1 MQDGKC
7 YTHLFQT
14 CAICLEDVKPTD
26 KRLKC
31 KHRFHPKCI
40 MKWFEESIECP
51 TCRMEQDDDPIVM
64 FKLSV
69 EDALREK
76 YKDAIKSLQEELRA
90 ARS

>member
-1 MQDGKC
+1 
-7 YTHLFQT
+7 
-14 CAICLEDVKPTD
+14 
-26 KRLKC
+26 
-31 KHRFHPKCI
+31 